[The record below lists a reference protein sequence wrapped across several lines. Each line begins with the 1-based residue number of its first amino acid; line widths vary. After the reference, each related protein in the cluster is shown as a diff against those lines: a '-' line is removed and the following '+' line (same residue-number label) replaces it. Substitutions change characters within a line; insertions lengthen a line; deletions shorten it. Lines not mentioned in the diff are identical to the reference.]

1 MSTAHTLGGVG
12 FAAAAAVC
20 FDGAVAWQA
29 LEARSEPTLRA
40 GHLLARLVRRPR
52 WLVATAVAAI
62 GWPLQLAALWLA
74 PVTVV
79 QPTLAFGLVVLLITS
94 AVVLHERIG
103 ALEIAGAAGVIAGVA
118 VLTWAAPEQEDS
130 HASLVALLAVTA
142 PLALVAVASW
152 IRHMGGRVA
161 ALGAAA
167 GFVGTGLT
175 TKLVSDGI
183 STSDALAIVGWGAL
197 TVALAISAAADDM
210 TAMQELPASRVAP
223 AILVAEIAVPV
234 ALAPFLFGEHWGH
247 TPGGGAWI
255 VVGLLLVLCGA
266 VPLAAST
273 TSATEGSAA

>member
-1 MSTAHTLGGVG
+1 L
-12 FAAAAAVC
+12 AAAAACC

-29 LEARSEPTLRA
+29 LEARREPPLRA
-40 GHLLARLVRRPR
+40 GHLLVRLVRRPR
-52 WLVATAVAAI
+52 WLLATAVAAL

-94 AVVLHERIG
+94 AVVLHEHIG
-103 ALEIAGAAGVIAGVA
+103 ALEIAGAAGIIGGVA
-118 VLTWAAPEQEDS
+118 VLTWAAPDQEDS
-130 HASLVALLAVTA
+130 HASTVALLAVTL
-142 PLALVAVASW
+142 PLALLAVLPW
-152 IRHMGGRVA
+152 IRHMGGRIA

-175 TKLVSDGI
+175 TKLVSDGFVVGDVLGI
-183 STSDALAIVGWGAL
+183 IGWGVL
-197 TVALAISAAADDM
+197 TGLLAISAAADDM
-210 TAMQELPASRVAP
+210 TAMQGLPASRVAP

-234 ALAPFLFGEHWGH
+234 ALAPFLFDEQWAQ

-273 TSATEGSAA
+273 KSATEGSIA

>member
-29 LEARSEPTLRA
+29 LEARSEPPLRA
-40 GHLLARLVRRPR
+40 GHLLARLVRNRR

-103 ALEIAGAAGVIAGVA
+103 ALEIAGAAGVIGGVA
-118 VLTWAAPEQEDS
+118 VLTWAAPEQEDN
-130 HASLVALLAVTA
+130 HASLVALLAVIL
-142 PLALVAVASW
+142 PLALLAVTPW
-152 IRHMGGRVA
+152 IQHRGGRIA
-161 ALGAAA
+161 AVGAAV

-175 TKLVSDGI
+175 TKLVSDGF
-183 STSDALAIVGWGAL
+183 STGDVLAILGWGAL
-197 TVALAISAAADDM
+197 TAVLAVSAAADDM

-223 AILVAEIAVPV
+223 AILVAEIAGPV
-234 ALAPFLFGEHWGH
+234 MLAPFLFGEKWGH
-247 TPGGGAWI
+247 TPGGGVGI
-255 VVGLLLVLCGA
+255 GVGLLMVLCGA
-266 VPLAAST
+266 LPLASST
-273 TSATEGSAA
+273 TSEAARSPA

>member
-1 MSTAHTLGGVG
+1 MSTGHTLGGVG

-62 GWPLQLAALWLA
+62 GWPLQFAALWLA
-74 PVTVV
+74 PLTVV

-142 PLALVAVASW
+142 PLALVA
-152 IRHMGGRVA
+152 GRRGSA
-161 ALGAAA
+161 TWPSPDRCARSCRRLRGDGDDDQA
-167 GFVGTGLT
+167 
-175 TKLVSDGI
+175 VSDGI
-183 STSDALAIVGWGAL
+183 STGAHVLAIVGWGA
-197 TVALAISAAADDM
+197 
-210 TAMQELPASRVAP
+210 
-223 AILVAEIAVPV
+223 
-234 ALAPFLFGEHWGH
+234 
-247 TPGGGAWI
+247 
-255 VVGLLLVLCGA
+255 
-266 VPLAAST
+266 
-273 TSATEGSAA
+273 

>member
-1 MSTAHTLGGVG
+1 VSSAHTLAGVG
-12 FAAAAAVC
+12 LAAAAACC

-29 LEARSEPTLRA
+29 LEARREPPLRA

-52 WLVATAVAAI
+52 WLLATGVAAI
-62 GWPLQLAALWLA
+62 GWPLQIAALWLA

-103 ALEIAGAAGVIAGVA
+103 ALEIAGAAGIIAGVA
-118 VLTWAAPEQEDS
+118 VLTWAAPDQEDS
-130 HASLVALLAVTA
+130 HAATVALLALTV
-142 PLALVAVASW
+142 PLALLAVASW
-152 IRHMGGRVA
+152 IRHMGGRIA

-175 TKLVSDGI
+175 TKLVSDGFA
-183 STSDALAIVGWGAL
+183 TGDVLAIAGWGVL
-197 TVALAISAAADDM
+197 TGLLAISAAGDDM
-210 TAMQELPASRVAP
+210 TAMQDLPASRVAP

-234 ALAPFLFGEHWGH
+234 ALAPFLFGEHWGQ

-255 VVGLLLVLCGA
+255 LVGLLLVLCGA

-273 TSATEGSAA
+273 TSATEGSVA